1 MDSRFILEFRFES
14 KYPLNQRFIKL
25 ISRYF
30 KLVFGEETMTRRS
43 QMEIYID
50 ILRAVADGKKKP
62 THIMYRANLSWTR
75 LKRYINFLISQ
86 SLLSEEIN
94 EGTTVFSLTQK
105 GKEVIGYFKM
115 IEGELYHKKKA
126 LPSEVYVQYQ

>member
-1 MDSRFILEFRFES
+1 
-14 KYPLNQRFIKL
+14 
-25 ISRYF
+25 
-30 KLVFGEETMTRRS
+30 MTRRS

-75 LKRYINFLISQ
+75 LKRYLDFLMSQ
-86 SLLSEEIN
+86 DLLDEEIN
-94 EGTTVFSLTQK
+94 EGATAFSLTTK
-105 GKEVIGYFKM
+105 GKEVIGYFKK

>member
-1 MDSRFILEFRFES
+1 MDSGFILEFRFES

-75 LKRYINFLISQ
+75 LKRYINFLMSQ